1 MKRTGNTV
9 IMQKVIFPVWT
20 NDNQGNI
27 IDIKLIIVHSNSAVN
42 ANIVT
47 SATKIIVLHFASA
60 NASITFF
67 FAFRG
72 FLLQHC
78 NMLLDMHKTTL

>member
-9 IMQKVIFPVWT
+9 IMQKVIFPVWA
-20 NDNQGNI
+20 NDKQGNI

-47 SATKIIVLHFASA
+47 SATKMIVLHFAST

-67 FAFRG
+67 LLSEAF
-72 FLLQHC
+72 FYSIVIYY
-78 NMLLDMHKTTL
+78 

>member
-9 IMQKVIFPVWT
+9 IMQKVIFSVWT

-27 IDIKLIIVHSNSAVN
+27 IDVKLIIVHSNSAVN

-47 SATKIIVLHFASA
+47 SA
-60 NASITFF
+60 
-67 FAFRG
+67 
-72 FLLQHC
+72 
-78 NMLLDMHKTTL
+78 

>member
-1 MKRTGNTV
+1 MKRIGNTV

-27 IDIKLIIVHSNSAVN
+27 MDIKLIIVHSNSAVN

-67 FAFRG
+67 LLSEAF
-72 FLLQHC
+72 FYSIVIC
-78 NMLLDMHKTTL
+78 Y

>member
-9 IMQKVIFPVWT
+9 IIQKVIFPVWT

-47 SATKIIVLHFASA
+47 SATKMIVLHFAST
-60 NASITFF
+60 NASMTFF
-67 FAFRG
+67 LLSEAF
-72 FLLQHC
+72 FYSIATHY
-78 NMLLDMHKTTL
+78 

>member
-20 NDNQGNI
+20 NDNHGNI

-47 SATKIIVLHFASA
+47 SATKMIVLYFAST
-60 NASITFF
+60 NASMTFF
-67 FAFRG
+67 
-72 FLLQHC
+72 LLSEAVFYSIAIH
-78 NMLLDMHKTTL
+78 H